1 MNWKHYRKNRR
12 RRKNT
17 RKQHKREEQARQ
29 KLLEQYPVPDTELWL
44 TEFIAHH
51 LSLSGIGYRY
61 SIKPDYLCET
71 LTIGNGDVEVLVF
84 ASDDEEESDIE
95 IGDHVVFINHSG
107 RQYQVSTYDGFED
120 FWQRLRRCGV
130 PIPRH
135 LWS

>member
-1 MNWKHYRKNRR
+1 M
-12 RRKNT
+12 
-17 RKQHKREEQARQ
+17 Q

-51 LSLSGIGYRY
+51 LSLSGIEYRY
-61 SIKPDYLCET
+61 SIKPDICET

-84 ASDDEEESDIE
+84 ASDDDEESEIE
-95 IGDHVVFINHSG
+95 YGDNVVFINHSG
-107 RQYQVSTYDGFED
+107 RQYQVSTYDGFEE
-120 FWQRLRRCGV
+120 FWLRLMRCGV